1 MPVLNDLKHDEL
13 TAPNMGRVTLW
24 LVGLILVIPIVNAD
38 QSFVIQTS
46 EGDAW
51 FDCENSWANVS
62 DDQGNLLAN
71 GSDFQVTLDDG
82 NHTIVVA
89 EENSCQWVIPVTEDL
104 PNQRPAPSDT
114 FAALNSVICSQSEY
128 SQNQCNSTL
137 ISGSVS
143 DGDDD
148 IFALDVSN
156 SDIVSINL
164 IAASSAIDI
173 SIHFQDGMNE
183 IKLENEL
190 TLALNSSIGGE
201 YELLIPVEENGRLLV
216 TVSSPHQDTLW
227 MMSAEIFNTG
237 IQNTLDNIHQ
247 INGIGDVT
255 YYFDL
260 GDDESIIV
268 NSSRDITNDM
278 ELIIQYRYAFSET
291 SFSSWSNA
299 STGDRIHG
307 IYDIERLELSWN
319 CGCEWSASLSHYT
332 HFDAEWH
339 SDAPGFKP
347 LSSTS
352 DNSSYPDSNGWKR

>member
-156 SDIVSINL
+156 SDIVSLNL

-183 IKLENEL
+183 IKLENVL

-268 NSSRDITNDM
+268 NSSIDITNDM
-278 ELIIQYRYAFSET
+278 ELIIQYRYAFSE
-291 SFSSWSNA
+291 
-299 STGDRIHG
+299 
-307 IYDIERLELSWN
+307 
-319 CGCEWSASLSHYT
+319 
-332 HFDAEWH
+332 
-339 SDAPGFKP
+339 
-347 LSSTS
+347 
-352 DNSSYPDSNGWKR
+352 